1 VKRQAQARAIGR
13 EFRKDGLGNA
23 RDLFCCSFF
32 CFPGLVAADE
42 KCPAAQPQVEVET
55 IHGNVEEFTD
65 TTVAELAA
73 AAKRHNA
80 PLRHPIVGVYIST
93 IAVGLNIK
101 DKIVDLDANRRCS
114 IPEVIYVRLGLT
126 GRAVHLPRD
135 FADNPCLMDVART
148 HQHKHADA
156 DRALINDTVAKYTE
170 QLRTRMATL
179 HVEPASSEQE
189 ARSRMREAARNL
201 VKEQLDSYED
211 MKQHINQRVDAPEE
225 VVHMRSACGGTLS
238 KQDGL

>member
-1 VKRQAQARAIGR
+1 MVLAMRAIC
-13 EFRKDGLGNA
+13 FVAALFIFSGLA
-23 RDLFCCSFF
+23 
-32 CFPGLVAADE
+32 AADE

-55 IHGNVEEFTD
+55 IHGDVEEFTD

-93 IAVGLNIK
+93 IAIGLNIN
-101 DKIVDLDANRRCS
+101 DKIIDLGANGRCS
-114 IPEVIYVRLGLT
+114 IPEAIYVRLGLT

-135 FADNPCLMDVART
+135 FADNPCLMDVARN

-156 DRALINDTVAKYTE
+156 DRALVNDIVAKYTE

-179 HVEPASSEQE
+179 QVEPASSEQE
-189 ARSRMREAARNL
+189 ARIRMAEAARNL
-201 VKEQLDSYED
+201 IKEQLDSYED
-211 MKQHINQRVDAPEE
+211 MKQHINQRVDTPEE
-225 VVHMRSACGGTLS
+225 VVHMRLACGGTLS
-238 KQDGL
+238 KQDRL

>member
-1 VKRQAQARAIGR
+1 MVLAMRATC
-13 EFRKDGLGNA
+13 FVA
-23 RDLFCCSFF
+23 ALFI
-32 CFPGLVAADE
+32 FPGLAAADE

-55 IHGNVEEFTD
+55 IHGDVEEFTD

-93 IAVGLNIK
+93 IAIGLNIK
-101 DKIVDLDANRRCS
+101 DKIVDLGANRRCS

-148 HQHKHADA
+148 HQHKHAEA
-156 DRALINDTVAKYTE
+156 DRALINDVVVRYME
-170 QLRTRMATL
+170 QLRARMVTL
-179 HVEPASSEQE
+179 QVEPASSEQE
-189 ARSRMREAARNL
+189 ARLRMTEAARNL

-225 VVHMRSACGGTLS
+225 VVHMRSACGETLS